1 MAKPIHSMLRVADEA
16 RAVDFYRRA
25 FGMQVATRLAF
36 DTFTLVYLKTPES
49 DFELELTVNLDRK
62 DPYALGDG
70 YGHMACVVPDLAA
83 EHARFETE
91 HLQPQPI
98 KEFHRDGALL
108 AKFFFVTDP
117 DGYRIEVLQHHG
129 RYR

>member
-1 MAKPIHSMLRVADEA
+1 MAKPIHSMLRVTDEA
-16 RAVDFYRRA
+16 RAVDFYHRA
-25 FGMQVATRLAF
+25 FGMNVATRLAF
-36 DTFTLVYLKTPES
+36 DTFTLIYLKSDED
-49 DFELELTVNLDRK
+49 DFELELTVNLDRTE
-62 DPYALGDG
+62 PYAMGDG
-70 YGHMACVVPDLAA
+70 YGHLAFVVTDLVA

-117 DGYRIEVLQHHG
+117 DGYRIEVIQQHG
-129 RYR
+129 RYH